1 MQVRFTARFIY
12 LYTHARINTVMYW
25 CIGIH
30 QCFDVLMHVC
40 AEDECLTLSM
50 LCGSIPRIDVLEPWS
65 EPVVATFWRPQVI
78 YLEVNFAIKKKS
90 LFTFTKEMTDSMKQR
105 LLIAGH
111 EKYCMEQR
119 LLIVSY
125 CRSDGVIQNSI
136 DMLWCRHT
144 FCIYRVRYGAHTCIC
159 L

>member
-1 MQVRFTARFIY
+1 
-12 LYTHARINTVMYW
+12 
-25 CIGIH
+25 
-30 QCFDVLMHVC
+30 MHVC

-65 EPVVATFWRPQVI
+65 EPVVATFCRPQVI

-105 LLIAGH
+105 DLIASYEEYCMEQRLLIA
-111 EKYCMEQR
+111 KYCMEQR

-136 DMLWCRHT
+136 DML
-144 FCIYRVRYGAHTCIC
+144 
-159 L
+159 